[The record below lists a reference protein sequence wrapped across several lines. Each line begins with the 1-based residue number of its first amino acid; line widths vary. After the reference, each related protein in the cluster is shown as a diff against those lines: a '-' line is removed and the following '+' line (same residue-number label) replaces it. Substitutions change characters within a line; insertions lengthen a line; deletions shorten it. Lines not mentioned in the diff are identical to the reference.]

1 MQNNDEHRYDDMIDL
16 PHHVSTKRPQM
27 SLYDRAA
34 QFSAFKALTG
44 YEDCVTEAARLTGER
59 IELDDATM
67 SLLNAKVQILQ
78 DEIKS
83 RPNITATYFVPDK
96 KKAGGEYVSVSGS
109 IKRIDEVERTIIFS
123 DGKTIQIDDV
133 IDLQSELFTDLER
146 GYSYI

>member
-1 MQNNDEHRYDDMIDL
+1 MQNNDIHRYDDMIDL
-16 PHHVSTKRPQM
+16 PHHVSSKRPQM

-34 QFSAFKALTG
+34 QFSAFKALAG

-59 IELDDATM
+59 IELDDASL
-67 SLLNAKVQILQ
+67 SLLNGKMQILQ

-83 RPNITATYFVPDK
+83 RPNITVTYFVPDK

-123 DGKTIQIDDV
+123 DGKTIQVDDV
-133 IDLQSELFTDLER
+133 IDLQSELFAELER
-146 GYSYI
+146 GHSYI